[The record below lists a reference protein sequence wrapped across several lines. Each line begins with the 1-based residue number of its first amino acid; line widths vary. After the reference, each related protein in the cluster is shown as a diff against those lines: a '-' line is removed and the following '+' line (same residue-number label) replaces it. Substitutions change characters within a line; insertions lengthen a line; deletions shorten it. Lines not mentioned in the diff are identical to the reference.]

1 MWRNSVSRGLRIGLV
16 LIAIALFFCCVA
28 GLGLTLLGTRLAGRA
43 IITNPDRVQAV
54 GNQIADY
61 DVPPGYEEMFAM
73 NMMGMKLVAI
83 GPSTPTADS
92 TMIMLMQF
100 PAGMDVS
107 RQQMERQVEQALAR
121 QTGLS
126 SADMTS
132 VGKEE
137 AVINDE
143 AVTLTVREGT
153 TGRGERIRQLT
164 GLFDGRSGPT
174 ILMITGEVAAWDQE
188 MVDAFITSIR

>member
-1 MWRNSVSRGLRIGLV
+1 MSRGLKIVLV
-16 LIAIALFFCCVA
+16 LIAIALFLCCVA
-28 GLGLTLLGTRLAGRA
+28 GLGATLLGTRLAGRA

-54 GNQIADY
+54 GNQVADY

-73 NMMGMKLVAI
+73 NMLGMNLVAI
-83 GPSTPTADS
+83 GPSSPTTDY

-121 QTGLS
+121 QIGLR

-137 AVINDE
+137 TVIKG
-143 AVTLTVREGT
+143 APVTLTVREGT
-153 TGRGERIRQLT
+153 TDRDERIRQLT
-164 GLFDGRSGPT
+164 GLFDGKSGPT
-174 ILMITGEVAAWDQE
+174 MLMITGDVNTWDQE
-188 MVDAFITSIR
+188 MVDEFIASIR

>member
-1 MWRNSVSRGLRIGLV
+1 MSRGLRIALV

-28 GLGLTLLGTRLAGRA
+28 CLGATLLGTRLAGRA

-61 DVPPGYEEMFAM
+61 DVPPGHEEMFAM
-73 NMMGMKLVAI
+73 NMLGMKLVAI
-83 GPSTPTADS
+83 GPSNPTTDY

-121 QTGLS
+121 QIGLS

-137 AVINDE
+137 TVIKG
-143 AVTLTVREGT
+143 APVTLTVREGT
-153 TGRGERIRQLT
+153 TNRGERIRQLT
-164 GLFDGRSGPT
+164 ELFDGNTGPT
-174 ILMITGEVAAWDQE
+174 MLMITGDVNTWDQA
-188 MVDAFITSIR
+188 MVDDFIASIR

>member
-1 MWRNSVSRGLRIGLV
+1 MSRGLKIVLV

-28 GLGLTLLGTRLAGRA
+28 GLGATLLGTRLAGRA

-73 NMMGMKLVAI
+73 NIMGMKLVAI
-83 GPSTPTADS
+83 GPSTPTTGI
-92 TMIMLMQF
+92 TMTMLMQF

-107 RQQMERQVEQALAR
+107 RQQMERQIEQALAR
-121 QTGLS
+121 QIGLS

-132 VGKEE
+132 VVQEE
-137 AVINDE
+137 TVIKG
-143 AVTLTVREGT
+143 APVTLAVREGT
-153 TGRGERIRQLT
+153 TDRGERIRQLT
-164 GLFDGRSGPT
+164 GLFDGEGGPT
-174 ILMITGEVAAWDQE
+174 MLMITGEVAAWDQE
-188 MVDAFITSIR
+188 MVDQFIASIR